1 MYGIHINSNP
11 KNILNELIKYKD
23 LKCIQLFL
31 NLNNRYNEEYIKFKN
46 ISSKNKQNLII
57 HISYT
62 INIAQIWNEHS
73 WWITQCIIEIKKAH
87 ELNAQY
93 VVLHLGKSLD
103 LDMNIALNN
112 MYSALLYISNNIKDF
127 NIKILLE
134 TSSGQGSEMCIK
146 LDDLSRFINKL
157 LNNKN
162 KHISEKFGICI
173 DTCHIYN
180 AGYNLD
186 NKKEIEK
193 YLNEF
198 DEKIGIKNIKLIHLN
213 NSKTELNSK
222 IDRHEN
228 LEYGKIKLEG
238 IKHIIKFASKLQI
251 PLILETP
258 YIHIDKDINIIK
270 EFYNKHHD
278 VHNV

>member
-1 MYGIHINSNP
+1 MYGIHINSDP
-11 KNILNELIKYKD
+11 QNISNELIKYKD

-31 NLNNRYNEEYIKFKN
+31 NLNDKYNKDYTNFKN
-46 ISSKNKQNLII
+46 ISLQNKQNIII
-57 HISYT
+57 HLSYT
-62 INIAQIWNEHS
+62 INIAQTWSEHS
-73 WWITQCIIEIKKAH
+73 WWITQCIMEIKKAH
-87 ELNAQY
+87 NINAKY

-103 LDMNIALNN
+103 MDMNIALNN
-112 MYSALLYISNNIKDF
+112 MYSALLYISSNIKE
-127 NIKILLE
+127 IPIMILLE
-134 TSSGQGSEMCIK
+134 TSSGQGSEMCISI
-146 LDDLSRFINKL
+146 DELSRFINKL

-162 KHISEKFGICI
+162 KHISEKFGICV
-173 DTCHIYN
+173 DTCHIFN
-180 AGYNLD
+180 AGYSLN
-186 NKKEIEK
+186 NKKEVEK

-228 LEYGKIKLEG
+228 LEYGKIKLDG
-238 IKHIIKFASKLQI
+238 IKHIIKFASKLEI
-251 PLILETP
+251 PLVLETP
-258 YIHIDKDINIIK
+258 DIHMDNDIDIIK